1 MSYSIV
7 CKRCGRKLRSEASR
21 NRGYGSY
28 CYRKIANDEKRDK
41 PSTEEMNS
49 SAQIEQIERQMSLDK
64 TLKQMDETLKQASW
78 IVEK

>member
-28 CYRKIANDEKRDK
+28 CYRKIANDEKRDNLNV
-41 PSTEEMNS
+41 EESDLNVEES
-49 SAQIEQIERQMSLDK
+49 DLAEQIEQIDGQIDIDEV
-64 TLKQMDETLKQASW
+64 LKQVSGM
-78 IVEK
+78 